1 MKRKILIYIAGI
13 MLIIGACAP
22 IEDRDILGPK
32 IPASQFVYT
41 ITQDPID
48 DYILYLDNNTPGVLF
63 SWDYAWGTTLKQKDT
78 VHLLVPG
85 SYTIKITG
93 TTEGGLVFDE
103 YPVTVTKADPDA
115 FQEPEWDMLTSMA
128 AGKTWVW
135 DTDQPA
141 PWGNGGYIGCTAPC
155 WWAVTY
161 DDLVD
166 MDVGSDEMTF
176 DLNGGRNLTLVAA
189 SVPSAGTTK
198 GSFNLNMNSVIAG
211 WSVGKLTTTNTT
223 VINGIFVN
231 FDNILVDSYDVLK
244 LTSDE
249 LVLSAPEPGVTWD
262 WGTAWFWM
270 FKPKN

>member
-1 MKRKILIYIAGI
+1 
-13 MLIIGACAP
+13 
-22 IEDRDILGPK
+22 
-32 IPASQFVYT
+32 
-41 ITQDPID
+41 
-48 DYILYLDNNTPGVLF
+48 
-63 SWDYAWGTTLKQKDT
+63 
-78 VHLLVPG
+78 
-85 SYTIKITG
+85 
-93 TTEGGLVFDE
+93 
-103 YPVTVTKADPDA
+103 
-115 FQEPEWDMLTSMA
+115 
-128 AGKTWVW
+128 
-135 DTDQPA
+135 
-141 PWGNGGYIGCTAPC
+141 
-155 WWAVTY
+155 
-161 DDLVD
+161 

-270 FKPKN
+270 FKPKD